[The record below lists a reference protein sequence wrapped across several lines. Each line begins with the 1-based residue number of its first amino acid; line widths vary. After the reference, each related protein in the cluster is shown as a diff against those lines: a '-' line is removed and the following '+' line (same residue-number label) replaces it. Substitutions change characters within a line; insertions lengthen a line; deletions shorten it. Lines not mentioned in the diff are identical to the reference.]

1 MKKSLAF
8 LLALLMCIGLPAC
21 TNTTSIPT
29 TSQTEEPSYKEAETQ
44 ANFHYSNWGMNK
56 EEVIQAETEL
66 TLVDYDDYLIAEDT
80 IVAQTDASL
89 LFVFNEG
96 KLVSGMVQF
105 KTQHSNENLYLDD
118 YDAIK
123 DSLTEKYGTPSVDK
137 KQWKDTLYQD
147 DPEDWGFAVSLGDL
161 ILISSWETNTTK
173 IEHILIGDNYEIT
186 HGILYTQIGYQTERS
201 SDGL

>member
-8 LLALLMCIGLPAC
+8 LLALLMYIGLPAC

-29 TSQTEEPSYKEAETQ
+29 TSQTEEPSYEEAETQ
-44 ANFHYSNWGMNK
+44 ADFHDSTWEMSK

-66 TLVDYDDYLIAEDT
+66 TLIDAGEYLIAEDAV
-80 IVAQTDASL
+80 VAQTDASL

-123 DSLTEKYGTPSVDK
+123 EK
-137 KQWKDTLYQD
+137 
-147 DPEDWGFAVSLGDL
+147 
-161 ILISSWETNTTK
+161 
-173 IEHILIGDNYEIT
+173 
-186 HGILYTQIGYQTERS
+186 
-201 SDGL
+201 